1 MNELLEHLEKYYS
14 KGEGLED
21 LEKNLDRLAQEWDD
35 RKLATILHKL
45 WTDNKIEETI
55 S

>member
-21 LEKNLDRLAQEWDD
+21 LEKNLDRLSQEWDD

-45 WTDNKIEETI
+45 WLTEQVNR
-55 S
+55 